1 MINISTV
8 NLRKQI
14 QGKFIKLQYDTI
26 TTCDLTNFKLKV
38 YVFITLYWFLF
49 FYLQQI
55 YRHCA
60 DLDTS
65 GLKDPRLHE
74 NTKISALY
82 NLGRML
88 SEQERNREAVEV
100 YKEALRRRPS
110 YYAPQSIYNMLGNY
124 IQHAWLWHTTWLVI
138 TCNMLVN
145 YI

>member
-38 YVFITLYWFLF
+38 YVFITLYWLLF
-49 FYLQQI
+49 FILQQI

-124 IQHAWLWHTTWLVI
+124 IQHDWLLHA
-138 TCNMLVN
+138 TC
-145 YI
+145 

>member
-1 MINISTV
+1 MWFDQF
-8 NLRKQI
+8 QI
-14 QGKFIKLQYDTI
+14 ESVCIYYFVLIFI
-26 TTCDLTNFKLKV
+26 F
-38 YVFITLYWFLF
+38 FI
-49 FYLQQI
+49 LQQI

-88 SEQERNREAVEV
+88 AEQERNREAVEV

-110 YYAPQSIYNMLGNY
+110 YYAPQSIYNMLGKD
-124 IQHAWLWHTTWLVI
+124 IQHDWLLNA
-138 TCNMLVN
+138 TC
-145 YI
+145 